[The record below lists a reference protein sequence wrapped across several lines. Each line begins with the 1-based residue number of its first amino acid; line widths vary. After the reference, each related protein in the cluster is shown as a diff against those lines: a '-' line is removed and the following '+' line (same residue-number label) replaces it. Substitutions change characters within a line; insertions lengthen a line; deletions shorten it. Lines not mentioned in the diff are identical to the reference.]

1 MTFAFPVVVHQLTS
15 VFFSIL
21 FRIPFPH
28 RSSHPGSPKDQTQ
41 AGGRGQETDISLR
54 EENSIKE
61 RQSTVSVS
69 LSLSLQY
76 VISLPGYSDATV
88 LQLLS
93 AVSNVRIL
101 FQLVQGR
108 GAAGVLSPKLHLTER
123 RPHYYSGQRHQR
135 RHVHL
140 HR

>member
-15 VFFSIL
+15 GFFSIL

-69 LSLSLQY
+69 LSLPPICYQFTWLQWC
-76 VISLPGYSDATV
+76 YSI
-88 LQLLS
+88 
-93 AVSNVRIL
+93 AV
-101 FQLVQGR
+101 
-108 GAAGVLSPKLHLTER
+108 AER
-123 RPHYYSGQRHQR
+123 R
-135 RHVHL
+135 L
-140 HR
+140 

>member
-69 LSLSLQY
+69 LSIPPICYQFTWLQ
-76 VISLPGYSDATV
+76 
-88 LQLLS
+88 
-93 AVSNVRIL
+93 
-101 FQLVQGR
+101 
-108 GAAGVLSPKLHLTER
+108 
-123 RPHYYSGQRHQR
+123 
-135 RHVHL
+135 
-140 HR
+140 